1 MAFTRRKT
9 LHPCQTS
16 VANVEHPPLVALGS
30 GNSLINEE
38 VLEARRVRL
47 PQTLKP
53 VARPAVTQC
62 GCFRDGR
69 GIELF
74 PAVAEGQ
81 GALQAFPP
89 KEAPIGQHPLT
100 SHSTKSHRHRF

>member
-16 VANVEHPPLVALGS
+16 VANVEHPPLVALSS
-30 GNSLINEE
+30 GHVLIDEE

-47 PQTLKP
+47 PQTLEP
-53 VARPAVTQC
+53 VARPAVPQC

-81 GALQAFPP
+81 GALETFPP

-100 SHSTKSHRHRF
+100 SHSTKRHRHRF

>member
-1 MAFTRRKT
+1 MAFTHRKT
-9 LHPCQTS
+9 FHPGQIS
-16 VANVEHPPLVALGS
+16 VSKVEHPSLVALGS
-30 GNSLINEE
+30 GHVLIDEE

-47 PQTLKP
+47 PQTLEP

-89 KEAPIGQHPLT
+89 KEAPLWQHSLT
-100 SHSTKSHRHRF
+100 SHSAKSHRHRF